1 MRRKGRHVPK
11 CVFVYSQRGRVKS
24 FNLIAYIINERPLND
39 SFRVITVIV

>member
-1 MRRKGRHVPK
+1 MRRKGRQVPK

-24 FNLIAYIINERPLND
+24 FNLIAYIIRPLND